1 MNLSRKTQWGPCSD
15 CYYGAVWPRS
25 SLCASLLALINMTA
39 TIRSRRLNR
48 KTFSNALTGNIIM
61 YTANITLSLL
71 KHCKPWSDFS
81 VWNSLI
87 WAYNVCPYTYFYLS
101 KADIVHRGTYIE
113 PSDLYPHWLPPYLWC
128 HCTFISQNEYRQLSR
143 VYFSADAARD
153 IFKINIQV
161 NLRFKQ
167 TLWTLIRLLLWR
179 CLFWVDTVCLYTF
192 IYPKSATIRSR
203 RLKQVTFSNVS
214 FKG

>member
-1 MNLSRKTQWGPCSD
+1 MQSTASNLEFKLNVNLRLVKSD
-15 CYYGAVWPRS
+15 FMQSTAVN
-25 SLCASLLALINMTA
+25 LEFKLKVIFKLL
-39 TIRSRRLNR
+39 SCNR
-48 KTFSNALTGNIIM
+48 PIM

-87 WAYNVCPYTYFYLS
+87 WVYNVCPYTYFYLS

-113 PSDLYPHWLPPYLWC
+113 QSDQCPHWLPPYLWC
-128 HCTFISQNEYRQLSR
+128 HCTFISQNEYRQLIR
-143 VYFSADAARD
+143 VYFSADAARA
-153 IFKINIQV
+153 IFQINIQV

-179 CLFWVDTVCLYTF
+179 CLFWVHTVCLYTCTN
-192 IYPKSATIRSR
+192 PKSATIRNR
-203 RLKQVTFSNVS
+203 RIKQVTFSNVS